1 MGIIVAELDKSKE
14 PVFRAA
20 ITAGNSAAWRELLNG
35 LIPKLYKLFMTRW
48 QNQSL
53 AEEMVQKTVFD
64 AVRGRQGYDPAKGGP
79 EDWIFGIAYNNI
91 RMELRKRASAPS
103 VNGDASKYL
112 QAMDTQLLPDQALE
126 QKEMAQRV
134 RATLDKLA
142 DRERDVLKAR
152 YLEQIPISQIAVK
165 MNVTEKAVY
174 SLLYR
179 AGISF
184 RQQILHTTNDVT
196 REDFYGN

>member
-1 MGIIVAELDKSKE
+1 VAESDKSKE
-14 PVFRAA
+14 HDWAA
-20 ITAGNSAAWRELLNG
+20 ITVGDSAAWRELLHV
-35 LIPKLYKLFMTRW
+35 LIPKLYRLFMTRW
-48 QNQSL
+48 PNRSL

-64 AVRGRQGYDPAKGGP
+64 AVRGCRSYDPAKGGP
-79 EDWIFGIAYNNI
+79 EDWVCGIAYNNI

-103 VNGDASKYL
+103 VNGDAAKYL
-112 QAMDTQLLPDQALE
+112 AALDTQLLPDEVLE

-134 RATLDKLA
+134 RAIIDKLA

-152 YLEQIPISQIAVK
+152 YLEQIPISQIAAK

-179 AGISF
+179 AGVSF
-184 RQQILHTTNDVT
+184 RQQILEMTKEEINH
-196 REDFYGN
+196 GN